1 MKERQ
6 FIVYHILRKSDIY
19 FFKFRND
26 SLEIVKKYE
35 QRCSQVYQ
43 SHVYLEVRILMAGS
57 RKAFLPDSS
66 AAGYSI
72 EDSVLAKVATLVSA
86 LGSEW
91 KENAVFERITG
102 NIQVPSS
109 CQLTGLSLKIAEKGS
124 LDIEFHSRKKKIA
137 IEEIRIEEDAGRL
150 TRTDGVT
157 RMDYSNVGM
166 PSVRIKTC
174 DDFELGEEAYIFLDE
189 LRRLLQYLQLC
200 PDSAVESLVRCN
212 AYVSLAKYPCTPSY
226 FVKLRNLNSFNF
238 VRKAINSELTR
249 QEEILMS
256 GGIVPSESRLWN
268 ERNSSTESYKSRS
281 AGVLRHFE
289 PAVKPLCEGGTALV
303 SHSSDVPIFPA
314 PPEYSAGAAVEL
326 PEARRRRICS
336 EYGLS
341 RLRAE
346 FICDEKSRA
355 DFFEATVAAGA
366 DPIAVAHCMSSEIL
380 RVLRRADIKSG
391 FGCLEPS
398 SLATVL
404 KLFAD
409 GKIHSGILKQLLQTL
424 VENGGE
430 PEAIIKKNSWYQ
442 VSEKKELLPFIR
454 TVVAENP
461 QEAEKL
467 RGGDMA
473 PLEFL
478 TGLVMKKTNGM
489 ANPASVKTLLKNE
502 LDINIVYVLSM
513 GGAMCGRRR
522 DDGSIDATDE
532 KVLEGVLAKSS
543 VGIRYQI
550 VPLVHML
557 SEEMEPDDWA
567 VLIGE
572 IATRIAA
579 GTASGIVV
587 THGTDTLPYTA
598 ALLFWLFSDAGV
610 PVVLTASSKTPDVSD
625 EAARNMA
632 LAVKTACNEKNGVYV
647 AFGGKILSPLNLKFL
662 RPTEDGFVNWNLPEP
677 LFASSGPIAF
687 NFAGFTELDPF
698 VLKQLLR
705 EAAGSMF
712 ICRVYPGMKAEYVA
726 SLIDEGVSNF
736 ILELYGTGTGS
747 MRGSDY
753 SLSPLLSRGR
763 KKGCHFY
770 CTSQQDCCINF
781 SEYST
786 SRRVWREGAVP
797 MGRLTTESVAALFFA
812 AALTSDSPEELEQFM
827 EHYADLYR

>member
-1 MKERQ
+1 
-6 FIVYHILRKSDIY
+6 
-19 FFKFRND
+19 
-26 SLEIVKKYE
+26 
-35 QRCSQVYQ
+35 VYQ
-43 SHVYLEVRILMAGS
+43 SHVYLEVRILMSGS

-66 AAGYSI
+66 LAGYSI
-72 EDSVLAKVATLVSA
+72 EDAVLAKVATLVRA

-102 NIQVPSS
+102 NLQVPSDFS
-109 CQLTGLSLKIAEKGS
+109 LTGLSLKIAEKGS
-124 LDIEFHSRKKKIA
+124 LDIEFHSRRKKIA
-137 IEEIRIEEDAGRL
+137 IEEIRIEEDVGRL

-174 DDFELGEEAYIFLDE
+174 DDFELGEEAYLFLDE

-200 PDSAVESLVRCN
+200 PDTAVESLVRCN
-212 AYVSLAKYPCTPSY
+212 AYVALAKYPCTPSY

-268 ERNSSTESYKSRS
+268 ERNSNTESYKSRS
-281 AGVLRHFE
+281 AGIIRHFE

-303 SHSSDVPIFPA
+303 SPGADSDVVTFPA
-314 PPEYSAGAAVEL
+314 PAEYNAGDEVEL
-326 PEARRRRICS
+326 PESRRRRICS
-336 EYGLS
+336 AYGLS

-355 DFFEATVAAGA
+355 DFFEEAVKAGA
-366 DPIAVAHCMSSEIL
+366 EPMAAAHCMTSEIL
-380 RVLRRADIKSG
+380 RILRKLGIKNG
-391 FGCLEPS
+391 FGKLEPATF
-398 SLATVL
+398 ATVL
-404 KLFAD
+404 KLFSD
-409 GKIHSGILKQLLQTL
+409 GKIHSGILKQLLQNL
-424 VENGGE
+424 MENGGE

-442 VSEKKELLPFIR
+442 ISSEKELLPYVKA
-454 TVVAENP
+454 VVSENP

-478 TGLVMKKTNGM
+478 TGLVMKKTGGM
-489 ANPASVKTLLKNE
+489 ANPASVKMLLKNE
-502 LDINIVYVLSM
+502 LSINIVYVLSM

-532 KVLEGVLAKSS
+532 KVLESVLSKAS

-550 VPLVHML
+550 VPLMHLL

-572 IATRIAA
+572 IAARISA

-587 THGTDTLPYTA
+587 AHGTDTLPYTA

-625 EAARNMA
+625 EAARNMT

-647 AFGGKILSPLNLKFL
+647 AFGGKILSPLNLKFVK
-662 RPTEDGFVNWNLPEP
+662 PSEDGFVNWNLPE
-677 LFASSGPIAF
+677 LVFASSGPIAF
-687 NFAGFTELDPF
+687 NFAGFTELDSF

-705 EAAGSMF
+705 EAAGSLL
-712 ICRVYPGMKAEYVA
+712 IYRVYPGMKAEHVA
-726 SLIDEGVSNF
+726 SLIDEGVDNF

-770 CTSQQDCCINF
+770 CTSQQDCCINL

-812 AALTSDSPEELEQFM
+812 ASLTADTPEELEQFM
-827 EHYADLYR
+827 EQYADLYR

>member
-1 MKERQ
+1 M
-6 FIVYHILRKSDIY
+6 
-19 FFKFRND
+19 
-26 SLEIVKKYE
+26 
-35 QRCSQVYQ
+35 YQ
-43 SHVYLEVRILMAGS
+43 SHVYLEVRILMAKS
-57 RKAFLPDSS
+57 RKAFVPDSS

-72 EDSVLAKVATLVSA
+72 EDSVLSKVATLVRA
-86 LGSEW
+86 LGGEW

-102 NIQVPSS
+102 NLQVPSS
-109 CQLTGLSLKIAEKGS
+109 CQLMGLSLKIAEKGS
-124 LDIEFHSRKKKIA
+124 LEIEFHSRKKKIA

-174 DDFELGEEAYIFLDE
+174 DDFELGEEAYLFLDE
-189 LRRLLQYLQLC
+189 LRRLLQYLRLC
-200 PDSAVESLVRCN
+200 PDTAVENLVRCN
-212 AYVSLAKYPCTPSY
+212 AYVSLAKYPSTPSY

-268 ERNSSTESYKSRS
+268 ERNNSTESYKSRS
-281 AGVLRHFE
+281 SGVIRHFE
-289 PAVKPLCEGGTALV
+289 PAVKPLCDGGTALV
-303 SHSSDVPIFPA
+303 SSGSDKDTVTFPA
-314 PPEYSAGAAVEL
+314 PAEYNAGAAVEL
-326 PEARRRRICS
+326 PEVRRRRICS
-336 EYGLS
+336 DYGLS

-346 FICDEKSRA
+346 FICDEKNRA
-355 DFFEATVAAGA
+355 DFFEATVASGA
-366 DPIAVAHCMSSEIL
+366 EPVAVAHCMASEIV
-380 RVLRRADIKSG
+380 RILRRLDIKNG
-391 FGCLEPS
+391 FGKLEPS
-398 SLATVL
+398 ALATVL

-409 GKIHSGILKQLLQTL
+409 EKIHSGILKQLLQTL

-442 VSEKKELLPFIR
+442 ISAKEELLPHIR
-454 TVVAENP
+454 QVIAENP
-461 QEAEKL
+461 HEAEKL

-478 TGLVMKKTNGM
+478 TGLVMKRTNGM
-489 ANPASVKTLLKNE
+489 ANPASVKTLLKE
-502 LDINIVYVLSM
+502 KLDINIVYVLSM
-513 GGAMCGRRR
+513 GGAMGGRRR
-522 DDGSIDATDE
+522 DNGSIDATDE
-532 KVLEGVLAKSS
+532 KVLEGVMAKAS

-550 VPLVHML
+550 VPLVHLL

-567 VLIGE
+567 VLIAE
-572 IATRIAA
+572 IASRISA
-579 GTASGIVV
+579 GTANGIVV

-647 AFGGKILSPLNLKFL
+647 AFGGKLLSPLNLKFVA
-662 RPTEDGFVNWNLPEP
+662 PTEDGFVNWNLPEP
-677 LFASSGPIAF
+677 VFSASGAIAF
-687 NFAGFTELDPF
+687 NFAGFTELDSF

-712 ICRVYPGMKAEYVA
+712 VYRVYPGMKADYVA
-726 SLIDEGVSNF
+726 SLIEEGVSNF

-781 SEYST
+781 SDYST

-812 AALTSDSPEELEQFM
+812 ASLTSDSPEELEQFM
-827 EHYADLYR
+827 EQYADMYR

>member
-1 MKERQ
+1 
-6 FIVYHILRKSDIY
+6 
-19 FFKFRND
+19 
-26 SLEIVKKYE
+26 
-35 QRCSQVYQ
+35 
-43 SHVYLEVRILMAGS
+43 MAGS
-57 RKAFLPDSS
+57 RKAFVPDSS

-72 EDSVLAKVATLVSA
+72 ENTVLAKVATLARA

-91 KENAVFERITG
+91 NEHAVFERITG
-102 NIQVPSS
+102 NLQVPAD

-124 LDIEFHSRKKKIA
+124 LEIEFHSRRKKIA

-150 TRTDGVT
+150 TRSDGVT
-157 RMDYSNVGM
+157 RMDYSNVGK

-174 DDFELGEEAYIFLDE
+174 DDFELGEEAYLFLDE

-212 AYVSLAKYPCTPSY
+212 AYVSLAKYPCSPGY

-268 ERNSSTESYKSRS
+268 ERNNSTELFKSRS
-281 AGVLRHFE
+281 SGVIRHFE
-289 PAVKPLCEGGTALV
+289 PAVKPLCEGGAALV
-303 SHSSDVPIFPA
+303 SPGADNDVVTFPA
-314 PPEYSAGAAVEL
+314 PAEYNTGADVEL
-326 PEARRRRICS
+326 PETRRRRLCS

-341 RLRAE
+341 RLLAD
-346 FICDEKSRA
+346 FICDEKNRA
-355 DFFEATVAAGA
+355 DFFEETVAAGA
-366 DPIAVAHCMSSEIL
+366 DAMAASHCMASEIP

-391 FGCLEPS
+391 FGHLEPS

-409 GKIHSGILKQLLQTL
+409 GKIHSGIQKQLLLNL

-442 VSEKKELLPFIR
+442 ISSKKELLPYIR

-478 TGLVMKKTNGM
+478 TGLVMKKTGGM
-489 ANPASVKTLLKNE
+489 ANPASVKALLKNE
-502 LDINIVYVLSM
+502 LDINIVYILSM
-513 GGAMCGRRR
+513 GGAICGRRR

-532 KVLEGVLAKSS
+532 KVLES
-543 VGIRYQI
+543 VVAQSASGIRHQI
-550 VPLVHML
+550 VPLVHLL

-572 IATRIAA
+572 IAARIAA

-587 THGTDTLPYTA
+587 AHGTDTLPYTA

-610 PVVLTASSKTPDVSD
+610 PIVLTASSKTPDVSD

-647 AFGGKILSPLNLKFL
+647 AFGGKLLSPLNLKFV
-662 RPTEDGFVNWNLPEP
+662 RPVEDGFVNWNLSEP
-677 LFASSGPIAF
+677 VFSASGPIAF
-687 NFAGFTELDPF
+687 NFAGFTELDLF

-705 EAAGSMF
+705 EAAGSML
-712 ICRVYPGMKAEYVA
+712 ICRVYPGMKAEYFA
-726 SLIDEGVSNF
+726 SLIDEDVTNF

-747 MRGSDY
+747 IRVSDY
-753 SLSPLLSRGR
+753 SLSPLLRRGC

-797 MGRLTTESVAALFFA
+797 MGRLTTESVCALFFA
-812 AALTSDSPEELEQFM
+812 ASLTSDSPEELEQFM
-827 EHYADLYR
+827 EQYADMYR